1 MRTSSCN
8 LTQYNLLTALL
19 ILADSRNDHGG
30 SKSRGED
37 ISLHFFE
44 EKCTINWQRALWMLN
59 ETASTTPLL

>member
-37 ISLHFFE
+37 ISLHVFE
-44 EKCTINWQRALWMLN
+44 ERNVRLIGN
-59 ETASTTPLL
+59 ELYGC